1 MMQKT
6 SNIILSDGATI
17 GLLVAVTCIII
28 ALSAGFAL
36 DAPFDFSDSVELD
49 GRFIIMPR
57 NCYLIKP

>member
-1 MMQKT
+1 M
-6 SNIILSDGATI
+6 SDGATI

>member
-1 MMQKT
+1 MQKL
-6 SNIILSDGATI
+6 SNVILSDGAKI

-28 ALSAGFAL
+28 ALSAGFVL
-36 DAPFDFSDSVELD
+36 DAPFDFPDSVELD